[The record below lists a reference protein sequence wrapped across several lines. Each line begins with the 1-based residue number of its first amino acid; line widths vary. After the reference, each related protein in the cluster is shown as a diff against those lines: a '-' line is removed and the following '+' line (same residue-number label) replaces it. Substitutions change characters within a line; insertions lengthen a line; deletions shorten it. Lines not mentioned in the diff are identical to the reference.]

1 MNFEKLMAQL
11 LEVYQKGPGSPFI
24 AALYDENQD
33 AILAVARNNSH
44 LSKTRHGE
52 MEAIAAGVE
61 LGIRNWGEL
70 TLIST
75 AEPCCMCQG
84 AMMWTGIK
92 RVVFG
97 TSIETL
103 SRLGWRQIQ
112 LSAQAVVQATPFA
125 ECEIVGGVL
134 ELDCDRLFRR

>member
-1 MNFEKLMAQL
+1 MNFEELMAQL
-11 LEVYQKGPGSPFI
+11 LEVYRQGPGSPFI
-24 AALYDENQD
+24 AALYDDNQD
-33 AILAVARNNSH
+33 AMLAVGSNKSY

-52 MEAIAAGVE
+52 MEVIAAGVD
-61 LGIRNWGEL
+61 LGIKNWGEL
-70 TLIST
+70 TLVST

-84 AMMWTGIK
+84 AIMWKGIK

-97 TSIETL
+97 TSIQTL

-112 LSAQAVVQATPFA
+112 LSSQAVVRATPFA

-134 ELDCDRLFRR
+134 ESDCDRLFIR

>member
-1 MNFEKLMAQL
+1 MNFEKLMTQL
-11 LEVYQKGPGSPFI
+11 LEVDQQGPGSPFI

-33 AILAVARNNSH
+33 AILTLGRNKSH

-61 LGIRNWGEL
+61 LGIKHWGEL
-70 TLIST
+70 TLVST

-84 AMMWTGIK
+84 AIMWKGIQ

-103 SRLGWRQIQ
+103 SRLGWRQIE
-112 LSAQAVVQATPFA
+112 LSAQDVVQATPFG
-125 ECEIVGGVL
+125 ECEIVGGIL
-134 ELDCDRLFRR
+134 ESDCDRLFIR